1 MATATIIQRFVDE
14 AKDAIDA
21 ASEFG
26 LTQQQSVEALNEIL
40 EYAAA
45 RRAEHADAAARD
57 RHARSLLRG
66 LQRRSGK

>member
-26 LTQQQSVEALNEIL
+26 LTPQQSVEALNEIV
-40 EYAAA
+40 EYAVA
-45 RRAEHADAAARD
+45 RRGEHADDAVRK

-66 LQRRSGK
+66 LHTRSGK